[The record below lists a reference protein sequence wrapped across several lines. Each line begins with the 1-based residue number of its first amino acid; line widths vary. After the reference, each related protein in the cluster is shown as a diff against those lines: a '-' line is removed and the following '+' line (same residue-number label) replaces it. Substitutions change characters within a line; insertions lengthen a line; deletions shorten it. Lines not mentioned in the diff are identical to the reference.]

1 MNRQQRLLTM
11 LAALQ
16 ARRRTTAKELA
27 AEFGVSVRTVMRDV
41 EALAAAEVPVFT
53 ERGRY
58 GGIVLLPGTQLDVS
72 RLSDTETELL
82 TVLGIDLVQ
91 ARKLGMEAAARSATD
106 KLTARGTPQ
115 RRAASQR
122 SDLIP
127 LAEVVAVDH
136 RAWFV
141 PDEDEEAD
149 IASLT
154 RDLRRGRR
162 LRVRYRRSGTR
173 RHRPTVVDPYGVLLR
188 AGRWYLVADTDG
200 EPRMYA
206 LSRLACWEVLDEPR
220 MLRPNTTLTEL
231 AGTLGAGLEDARDVV
246 VTVRLDADRLDI
258 AKRIL
263 GKRLLSTETADANAD
278 TDADADGTVLV
289 RVGYDRID
297 GVRQLLQFS
306 DHFEV
311 VDPPAARELVA
322 RLAGAIT
329 LRHRT
334 PSP

>member
-1 MNRQQRLLTM
+1 MNRQQRLLAM

-91 ARKLGMEAAARSATD
+91 ARKLGMEAAARSAID

-206 LSRLACWEVLDEPR
+206 LSRLAGWEVLDEPR
-220 MLRPNTTLTEL
+220 ILRPNTTLTEL

-278 TDADADGTVLV
+278 TDADGTVLV
-289 RVGYDRID
+289 RVGYDRLD

>member
-1 MNRQQRLLTM
+1 MNRQQRLLAM

-27 AEFGVSVRTVMRDV
+27 TEFGVSVRTVLRDV

-53 ERGRY
+53 EQGRY

-72 RLSDTETELL
+72 RLSDTEAELL
-82 TVLGIDLVQ
+82 TVLGVDLVQ

-106 KLTARGTPQ
+106 KLTARGIPQ
-115 RRAASQR
+115 RRAASPK

-154 RDLRRGRR
+154 RDLRRGLR
-162 LRVRYRRSGTR
+162 LRVRYRRSGAP
-173 RHRPTVVDPYGVLLR
+173 RHRPIVVDPYGVLLR

-206 LSRLACWEVLDEPR
+206 LSRLVGWEVLDEPR
-220 MLRPNTTLTEL
+220 RLRANTTLTEL
-231 AGTLGAGLEDARDVV
+231 AGTLPAGLEEARDVV

-263 GKRLLSTETADANAD
+263 GKRLLSRGPAD
-278 TDADADGTVLV
+278 TDADGAVLV
-289 RVGYDRID
+289 RVGYDRLD

-311 VDPPAARELVA
+311 INPPAARELIA
-322 RLAGAIT
+322 RLAEAIAH
-329 LRHRT
+329 RHRT

>member
-1 MNRQQRLLTM
+1 MNRQQRLLAM

-16 ARRRTTAKELA
+16 ARRRTNAKELA

-154 RDLRRGRR
+154 HDLRRARR
-162 LRVRYRRSGTR
+162 LRVRYRRSGAR
-173 RHRPTVVDPYGVLLR
+173 RHRSITIDPYGVLLR

-206 LSRLACWEVLDEPR
+206 LSRLASWEVLDEPR
-220 MLRPNTTLTEL
+220 RLRQNTTLTEL

-263 GKRLLSTETADANAD
+263 GKRLLSTGPA
-278 TDADADGTVLV
+278 DADADGTVLV
-289 RVGYDRID
+289 RVGYDRLD
-297 GVRQLLQFS
+297 GIRQLLQFS
-306 DHFEV
+306 DHLEV
-311 VDPPAARELVA
+311 IDPPEARELVA
-322 RLAGAIT
+322 RLAEAIA
-329 LRHRT
+329 LRHR
-334 PSP
+334 PPNP